1 MLSVSTMLLVV
12 IMVAFLIYFYHN
24 FIIDDFDQTIFD
36 ARLTILREYLNNSR
50 DGTPYPTELGYVSD
64 VNEHQFVVTY
74 FSTANLTELRRSTH
88 DDREETFSFIDQAF
102 STITASPSNIVPLL
116 LDTSTQSNTLA
127 SSISHHPTDN
137 TKYVAHLDDGDA
149 EISCRTGFF
158 DGYQCVAFPVCSQPD
173 TTLPMTESRLNRL
186 VYNNSTSKAYST
198 IDDDQ
203 GPAHSSLYVRCDEH
217 MEAHVEQCEN
227 GEIFDG
233 TKCVFDPTI
242 ETDHGLVTTVKRGV
256 FGIHNLPHSEQ
267 KEVKISSYGDHLPVI
282 DENEQPTMS
291 QTGAE
296 TIVTTDLAQNYVR
309 HYGNFGN
316 FTTKNEVFDLN
327 PINNEVNTPVPTAFD
342 GPIVTFKGIRKAI
355 NFNVDPKELDLKT
368 LGDGIDIK
376 ENAINFRSNRVTVH
390 AKTKRDTHYNTAN
403 IEALKQQ
410 LEINDSRNY
419 KLQQAKLTIKNLDYT
434 SGSVVDIIDV
444 NNDNK
449 ISLQPHLV
457 TPVNDNSTHSC
468 QPCNIHGAGH
478 TFIDDTL
485 SENQYLECLDDTNLF
500 LHTCDKRLQKGG
512 RYYCEREDV
521 CAVFE
526 KGNGEI
532 VHGERNDNVSFD
544 TGRTVCRDYNVFE
557 VVECD
562 TGNFVPNLRF
572 NHPLAV
578 QLHVNLPNEVY
589 SNDHD
594 ECVPFDTKLVDI
606 NRDTFRITLRNP
618 YDINFSSMAVGRVS
632 KMDGLVTGGD
642 SNDLHT
648 ILTYARDLDELAINP
663 INGVSVECTDAAI
676 TVDLFSGSLYTLCD
690 NNLVVEAGEM
700 AMDQYYDVEEKV
712 LAKSAKYNGQCRL
725 ADNVPYV
732 NLVYRTIDNIDCF
745 YSSPINI

>member
-1 MLSVSTMLLVV
+1 
-12 IMVAFLIYFYHN
+12 MVAFLVYFYHN
-24 FIIDDFDQTIFD
+24 FIIDDFDQTVFD

-50 DGTPYPTELGYVSD
+50 DGIPYPTELGYVSN
-64 VNEHQFVVTY
+64 VSGHQFVVTY
-74 FSTANLTELRRSTH
+74 FSTTNLTEVTRSTH
-88 DDREETFSFIDQAF
+88 DDREETFSFIDQSFAPVIARP
-102 STITASPSNIVPLL
+102 TNIVPLL
-116 LDTSTQSNTLA
+116 QTGSLA

-149 EISCRTGFF
+149 EMSCRTGYF

-173 TTLPMTESRLNRL
+173 TTLPMTEARLNRL
-186 VYNNSTSKAYST
+186 VFNNSTSRAYPS
-198 IDDDQ
+198 IDEDK
-203 GPAHSSLYVRCDEH
+203 GPAHASLYVRCDED
-217 MEAHVEQCEN
+217 MEAHVEQCDD

-233 TKCVFDPTI
+233 TQCVFDPTI

-256 FGIHNLPHSEQ
+256 FGINNLPHTDE
-267 KEVKISSYGDHLPVI
+267 KGVKISLYGENLPVT
-282 DENEQPTMS
+282 DENEPPTVTH
-291 QTGAE
+291 TGAK
-296 TIVTTDLAQNYVR
+296 VTELAQTYVKY
-309 HYGNFGN
+309 YGNAGN
-316 FTTKNEVFDLN
+316 FTTKTSVSDENSIKKEVKTPLH
-327 PINNEVNTPVPTAFD
+327 PIFD
-342 GPIVTFKGIRKAI
+342 GPIVTFKGTRKAI

-368 LGDGIDIK
+368 LGLGVDIK
-376 ENAINFRSNRVTVH
+376 ENAINFRS
-390 AKTKRDTHYNTAN
+390 KRMTIYDKNQAAN
-403 IEALKQQ
+403 IEELKKR
-410 LEINDSRNY
+410 LEINDTRNY
-419 KLQQAKLTIKNLDYT
+419 KLQQAKLTMKKIGNTNL
-434 SGSVVDIIDV
+434 SVVDV
-444 NNDNK
+444 TSDNH
-449 ISLQPHLV
+449 QTTTTTTPPPQLV
-457 TPVNDNSTHSC
+457 TPVNDNSTHNC
-468 QPCNIHGAGH
+468 HPCNMYGAGH

-500 LHTCDKRLQKGG
+500 LHTCTKRLKKGP

-526 KGNGEI
+526 NGNGEI

-562 TGNFVPNLRF
+562 TGNFVPSLKF

-589 SNDHD
+589 VNDTD

-606 NRDTFRITLRNP
+606 GRDTFRVTIHNP
-618 YDINFSSMAVGRVS
+618 YDIDFSSMAVGRVS
-632 KMDGLVTGGD
+632 KMDGLMIGGV
-642 SNDLHT
+642 SNDLHA
-648 ILTYARDLDELAINP
+648 ILTYARDMDEVALNP
-663 INGVSVECTDAAI
+663 VNGVSVECTDAAI

-700 AMDQYYDVEEKV
+700 AMDQYYDVKQQA
-712 LAKSAKYNGQCRL
+712 LAKSPIYNGQCRI
-725 ADNVPYV
+725 ADNESYV